1 MLDLTPLSDMMLVS
15 APGARLAVEHAGTGP
30 AVVCLHAGVADRR
43 SWRPMA
49 PFLVDDHHVIA
60 WDRRGFG
67 DTVVEE
73 VGWFDHVADLLAIM
87 DAMELESAVLVGN
100 SQGGRVAM
108 DAALEHPDR
117 VAGVVMLAAAWT
129 GAPYPP
135 DPPHLAA
142 IEEELAAAEASGEL
156 ARVNEV
162 EARIWLDGT
171 EASPGRVDGTA
182 RELFLDMNGRAL
194 RADAVG
200 EEVERAPAWPQLPS
214 LAAPVTVV
222 ACSLDEPSSL
232 VVGRLA
238 AEAMPAGRFELL
250 EGVAHLPTL
259 EDPKA
264 VASIVRDLVE
274 RTT

>member
-1 MLDLTPLSDMMLVS
+1 MLDLTPLSALVLVS
-15 APGARLAVEHAGTGP
+15 SPGARLAVEHAGTGP

-49 PFLVDDHHVIA
+49 PFLVDDHRVVA

-73 VGWFDHVADLLAIM
+73 VGWFDHVADLLAVM
-87 DAMELESAVLVGN
+87 DAMEVESAVLVGN

-117 VAGVVMLAAAWT
+117 VTGVVMLAAAWT
-129 GAPYPP
+129 GAPSPP

-142 IEEELAAAEASGEL
+142 IGQELTAAEATEEL
-156 ARVNEV
+156 SWVNEV

-171 EASPGRVDGTA
+171 EAPRGRVDGLA

-194 RADAVG
+194 RAGDVG
-200 EEVERAPAWPQLPS
+200 EEVERSPAWPRLS
-214 LAAPVTVV
+214 SVAAPVTVV
-222 ACSLDEPSSL
+222 ACSLDEPASP
-232 VVGRLA
+232 VIGRLA
-238 AEAMPAGRFELL
+238 AETIPAGRFELL

-259 EDPKA
+259 EDPTA
-264 VASIVRDLVE
+264 VARIVRDLVR
-274 RTT
+274 RTA